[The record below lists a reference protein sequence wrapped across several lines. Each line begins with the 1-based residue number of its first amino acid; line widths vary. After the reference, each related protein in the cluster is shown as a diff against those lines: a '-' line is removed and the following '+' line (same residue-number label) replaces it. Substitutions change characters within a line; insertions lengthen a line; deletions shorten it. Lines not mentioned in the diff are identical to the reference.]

1 VSARPADWSPL
12 AFSDPTPGNPDEV
25 SELATHYSTTATAIR
40 TAVDALRRIHN
51 ESDEW
56 DSKSG
61 DEFRSKTKETA
72 DSIDRAYD
80 RYHDTAKALSTYA
93 TELRAVQKRADDLL
107 AQAKSCEDDVHSAK
121 CQLDA
126 AGEDEKDAKKQNWEN
141 AQQALNELKGKLGP
155 IREDWDKAGDDAADD
170 IDDVMDQD
178 DLNDSTWDNI
188 SGAISAIA
196 DLAGVIA
203 SIAGVLALVLAFTP
217 LGPILGAIAL
227 AAGIIALLGHGA
239 LALGGKGDWTTVLLD
254 AVGVLS
260 FGAGRALTSAGRGL
274 SAAARGLAPR
284 AMTSALRG
292 GRLGNMSASAAKTA
306 MRSRLASSGITA
318 AEKNAGRA
326 FLQGRVSWVPGRADW
341 KAAFSRPWREIKL
354 PDLNLP
360 SVVLDLP
367 KVSDALSKM
376 RIAIRSSY
384 FVGAIGSSND
394 IWGTGSQVRDWV
406 GLGNTSPVER

>member
-1 VSARPADWSPL
+1 MSRPVDWAPL
-12 AFSDPTPGNPDEV
+12 AASDPTPGDPDGV
-25 SELATHYSTTATAIR
+25 ADLAAHYSDTASAIR
-40 TAVDALRRIHN
+40 TAVDALRRIHK

-61 DEFRSKTKETA
+61 DEFRSKTKDTA

-80 RYHDTAKALSTYA
+80 RYSKTAKALSSYA
-93 TELRAVQKRADDLL
+93 GRLRTVQKRADDLL
-107 AQAKSCEDDVHSAK
+107 DQARACEDDVHSAK

-126 AGEDEKDAKKQNWEN
+126 ATDEERDAKQSTYHD
-141 AQQALNELKGKLGP
+141 AQQALETLRGKLGP
-155 IREDWDKAGDDAADD
+155 IREEWDDAGHDAADD
-170 IDDVMDQD
+170 IDDVMDSD

-227 AAGIIALLGHGA
+227 VAGVIALLGHGA
-239 LALGGKGDWTTVLLD
+239 LALGGKGDWMTVALD

-260 FGAGRALTSAGRGL
+260 FGAGRALTSAGKGL
-274 SAAARGLAPR
+274 AVAARGLAPR

-292 GRLGNMSASAAKTA
+292 GRLGNMSASAAKAA
-306 MRSRLASSGITA
+306 MRSRLASSAITG
-318 AEKNAGRA
+318 AEKNLGRA

-360 SVVLDLP
+360 PEVLTLP
-367 KVSDALSKM
+367 KVSDALAKM
-376 RIAIRSSY
+376 RIAVRSSY
-384 FVGAIGSSND
+384 FVGAVGSSND
-394 IWGTGSQVRDWV
+394 IWGTGSSVRDWV
-406 GLGNTSPVER
+406 GLGATSPVEH